1 MNTGK
6 VGRLFRKYML
16 NMLVVILAGMFIMGL
31 LVIAIETGRWTD
43 EQYAML
49 GKDTDIVSFNVQSI
63 LNEARNN
70 AGMGVISGSAPINL
84 VSGTMA
90 TLRDSD
96 ECDIFICDNNGNVI
110 VCPEMAESHRKNCCA
125 KHAGYKVSGDIL
137 KKALEDNYSELT
149 TLGDIYDVKNLAA
162 SAPVRLMG
170 KPVGVVFA
178 VKPVGRTLLGYIT
191 QAAEVML
198 ASATITLVVST
209 IIIYGLVYK
218 ITKPLKQMSY
228 AAKQYANGDF
238 NYLVSVSGDDEL
250 AELATAFNKMAV
262 SLSALESSRR
272 SFVANV
278 SHELKTPMTTIGGF
292 IDGILD
298 GTIEPEEE
306 KKYLGIVS
314 DEVKRLSR
322 LVTGMLNMSKLE
334 AGEMNINA
342 REFDISESV
351 FKTVLNFEKKIEEK
365 NLDILGLDTMQS
377 IRVTADEDM
386 LMQVIYNLVDN
397 AIKFTPTDGYISFKT
412 FSDGDKVFVSVRN
425 SGAGISPEELHKVFE
440 RFYKIDKSR
449 SYDVKGAGLGLY
461 IVKSIIKLHKGDIT
475 ADSVKGEYTDFSFWI
490 PVSYKN

>member
-1 MNTGK
+1 MSTGK
-6 VGRLFRKYML
+6 GGRLFRKYML
-16 NMLVVILAGMFIMGL
+16 NMLVVILTGMFIMSIL
-31 LVIAIETGRWTD
+31 FLAIETGRWSD

-49 GKDTDIVSFNVQSI
+49 SKNTDIVADNVQNI
-63 LNEARNN
+63 LNAARAN
-70 AGMGVISGSAPINL
+70 AGAGMIAGSAPINI
-84 VSGTMA
+84 VSGTMLNLCDA
-90 TLRDSD
+90 DD
-96 ECDIFICDNNGNVI
+96 CDIFICDNDGNVI
-110 VCPEMAESHRKNCCA
+110 VCPEMASYHRKTCCE
-125 KHAGYKVSGDIL
+125 KHSEYKVSEEIM
-137 KKALEDNYSELT
+137 KKASKDNYCELT
-149 TLGDIYDVKNLAA
+149 TLGSIYEVKNLAA
-162 SAPVRLMG
+162 SAPVRMQG
-170 KPVGVVFA
+170 KPVGMVFA
-178 VKPVGRTLLGYIT
+178 VKPVGKTLLSYIT

-198 ASATITLVVST
+198 ASATITLVIST

-238 NYLVSVSGDDEL
+238 DYLVSVSGDDEL
-250 AELATAFNKMAV
+250 SDLTTAFNKMAV

-278 SHELKTPMTTIGGF
+278 SHELKMPMTTIGGF

-298 GTIEPEEE
+298 GTIEPEDE

-397 AIKFTPTDGYISFKT
+397 AIKFTPAEGYISFKT
-412 FSDGDKVFVSVRN
+412 FSDGEKVFVSVRN
-425 SGAGISPEELHKVFE
+425 SGEGISPDELHKVFE
-440 RFYKIDKSR
+440 RFYKIDRSR

-475 ADSVKGEYTDFSFWI
+475 ADSVQGEYTDFSFWI